1 MLSRLAIGQLA
12 RRGFVVRRHP
22 AVRRQKMFARHG
34 VDVVFDVGAAKGQFG
49 QELRAFGYTGR
60 LVSFEPMRA
69 PYAELRSAAAG
80 DPAWTTVPAA
90 LGDEPG
96 SSTIHVASNSDS
108 SSLLP
113 MAQAHVAAA
122 PHVGYVAE
130 ETIEVRRLDDVAP
143 EHLDPTSRPFL
154 KIDTQGF
161 EGHVLAGGPQTLQRC
176 VGLQLELSFVPLYE
190 GGLLADQ
197 AIALAY
203 EHGFALV
210 GIDPGFA
217 DPNGQVLQADGV
229 FFRTAAADAH

>member
-1 MLSRLAIGQLA
+1 
-12 RRGFVVRRHP
+12 
-22 AVRRQKMFARHG
+22 
-34 VDVVFDVGAAKGQFG
+34 
-49 QELRAFGYTGR
+49 
-60 LVSFEPMRA
+60 MRA